1 MNKPIKKILVILLLL
16 VFLPLGYMF
25 YSQFS
30 SMDEYEENI
39 RSTYLSQLETI
50 LFSINQYSEDLLRSW
65 INQTEL
71 SLKDAKKIFEENS
84 SLLAIVS
91 VDSSFMNYKI
101 IRGDSNYLDKVK
113 SLFQSNKKVFLRL
126 KNYQKLDYQKLE
138 SFDID
143 DNKKMIAFVN
153 SYKGFSGF
161 IIDKEKFAN
170 EKLIPKINSIATRKF
185 SIVIFDSTNNSM
197 LGNINL
203 TNKIE
208 FKKKLWLFPE
218 LKLGIVLNG
227 KSISEIVNEKRN
239 SGLIILTL
247 LLFFLLLLS
256 FAGYNNFKKEFE
268 LLKMKSDFVANVSHE
283 LRTPLSL
290 ISLYSETLLMGRIN
304 SEEKAKEY
312 YKIIQQESERLSQL
326 INKILNFSKIEND
339 KIQYQFVKRNLND
352 IVSEICDSYC
362 LHLKQSGFNLIVEIS
377 EEKLF
382 GLFDENTIKEA
393 LINII
398 DNAIKYSVK
407 TKEIKIKTGNRRDKI
422 FVSVED
428 KGIGISKQNQKKIF
442 DKFFRVAEGNIH
454 NVKGTGIGLTIV
466 KHIVDAHKG
475 EIEIV
480 SSEKMGSKFV
490 LLFPKI
496 NEEA

>member
-1 MNKPIKKILVILLLL
+1 MNKPIKKILLILLLL

-30 SMDEYEENI
+30 SIDEYEENI

-71 SLKDAKKIFEENS
+71 SLKDVNRIFEENR
-84 SLLAIVS
+84 SLLALMSI
-91 VDSSFMNYKI
+91 DSSFMNYKV
-101 IRGDSNYLDKVK
+101 IRGDRKYLDKVK
-113 SLFQSNKKVFLRL
+113 SLFQSNKKLFLRL
-126 KNYQKLDYQKLE
+126 KNYEKLDYQKLE

-143 DNKKMIAFVN
+143 DKKKMIAFVN

-161 IIDKEKFAN
+161 IIDKEKFAA
-170 EKLIPKINSIATRKF
+170 EKLIPKINSIAAKKF
-185 SIVIFDSTNNSM
+185 SIVVLDSTSNSI
-197 LGNINL
+197 LGSINSSS
-203 TNKIE
+203 KIE
-208 FKKKLWLFPE
+208 FQKKLWLFPE
-218 LKLGIVLNG
+218 MKLGIVLNG
-227 KSISEIVNEKRN
+227 NSISEIVNEKRN
-239 SGLIILTL
+239 SGLIILSL
-247 LLFFLLLLS
+247 LFFFLLLLS
-256 FAGYNNFKKEFE
+256 FTGYNNFKKEYE
-268 LLKMKSDFVANVSHE
+268 LIKMKSDFVANVSHE

-304 SEEKAKEY
+304 SEKKAKEY

-326 INKILNFSKIEND
+326 INKILNFSKIENGNTR
-339 KIQYQFVKRNLND
+339 YQFVKTNLND
-352 IVSEICDSYC
+352 IVSQICDSYC
-362 LHLKQSGFNLIVEIS
+362 LHLKQSGFTLILEIS
-377 EEKLF
+377 EGKLY
-382 GLFDENTIKEA
+382 GLFDENAIKEA

-398 DNAIKYSVK
+398 DNASKYSVK
-407 TKEIKIKTGNRRDKI
+407 TKEIKIKTGNQNDKI

-428 KGIGISKQNQKKIF
+428 KGIGISNQNQKKIF
-442 DKFFRVAEGNIH
+442 DKFFRVMEGNIH
-454 NVKGTGIGLTIV
+454 SVKGTGIGLTIV
-466 KHIVDAHKG
+466 KNIVDAHKG